1 MNERPTVLPTLL
13 GAALIALAFVLALR
27 ATAGLEWPCEDDFF
41 RDMGGA
47 QAILDGWAGS
57 DPAYLGE
64 VAWFNPLQPALF
76 ALLAVVTGL
85 PLHVAYARLGPFV
98 NLLGPIGFFLLARQ
112 LMGRWAALAALVAY
126 LFLGKPD
133 VPSWFQATYSPWAW
147 PMDFAQGFFFLTAAA
162 YVRAVLTR
170 RLRWD
175 VITGVLL
182 GITFLAHTAPTLV
195 FVGMI
200 FFLTAFSPRAER
212 LRAIRR
218 LLVVGLVS
226 LVVAS
231 PFLGPLLVNY
241 KLQVLNHA
249 PSEHEP
255 IGAVFALLNMLTFR
269 AAVAALGLGVTVV
282 YRSTR
287 YPPPAIED
295 ERDDER
301 RRARV
306 LGATLFSAATLF
318 GYGVLAQALQHRG
331 IAHLPR
337 MLPTYHFHLYIKAAE
352 SLLFGVGLVAT
363 VQWVVSH
370 WPGRVVWTPRLQ
382 GAAVAMILLMVLAV
396 HLPGHLAGAE
406 LNRFREDSERIGTES
421 HRIAL
426 YDWLLQQTHP
436 TDVFLVDMN
445 VAMWTVAAAD
455 RKVVALGD
463 QYSNIYV
470 SYDERAGDLRRL
482 YASLRDQDQTA
493 FDHLAAKYRL
503 THVILAKSAPELC
516 RVPPERL
523 STDRFTLVFAEEEYR
538 VYRRNQQD

>member
-47 QAILDGWAGS
+47 QAILDGCVGS

-64 VAWFNPLQPALF
+64 LSWFNPLQPTLF
-76 ALLAVVTGL
+76 ALLALVTGL

-162 YVRAVLTR
+162 YVRAVLTQ

-195 FVGMI
+195 FVAMI
-200 FFLTAFSPRAER
+200 FLLTAFSRRGER
-212 LRAIRR
+212 LRALRR
-218 LLVVGLVS
+218 LLVVGAVS

-231 PFLGPLLVNY
+231 PFLGPLLVHY

-255 IGAVFALLNMLTFR
+255 IGAVFALLNLLTFR
-269 AAVAALGLGVTVV
+269 AAVAALGLGVVVV
-282 YRSTR
+282 YRTTR
-287 YPPPAIED
+287 YPPPATEEERGD
-295 ERDDER
+295 ERP
-301 RRARV
+301 RAQV
-306 LGATLFSAATLF
+306 LGAMLLSATVLF
-318 GYGVLAQALQHRG
+318 GYGILAQSLQHRG
-331 IAHLPR
+331 IANLPR
-337 MLPTYHFHLYIKAAE
+337 VLPTYHFHLYIKAAE
-352 SLLFGVGLVAT
+352 SLLFGVGLVAA
-363 VQWVVSH
+363 VQWVVRH
-370 WPGRVVWTPRLQ
+370 WPGRMVWTPRLQ
-382 GAAVAMILLMVLAV
+382 GMSVAVLLLVIFAV
-396 HLPGHLAGAE
+396 HLPGYLAGAE
-406 LNRFREDSERIGTES
+406 LNRFRQDSQRIGTET

-426 YDWLLQQTHP
+426 YDWLLHQTHP
-436 TDVFLVDMN
+436 TDVFLVDMH

-470 SYDERAGDLRRL
+470 SYDERAGDLKRL
-482 YASLRDQDQTA
+482 YASLRDQDLAA
-493 FDHLAAKYRL
+493 FDSLAAKYHL
-503 THVILAKSAPELC
+503 THVIVAKSAPEGY

-523 STDRFTLVFAEEEYR
+523 GSDRFTLVFAEEEYR
-538 VYRRNQQD
+538 VYRRNAQD